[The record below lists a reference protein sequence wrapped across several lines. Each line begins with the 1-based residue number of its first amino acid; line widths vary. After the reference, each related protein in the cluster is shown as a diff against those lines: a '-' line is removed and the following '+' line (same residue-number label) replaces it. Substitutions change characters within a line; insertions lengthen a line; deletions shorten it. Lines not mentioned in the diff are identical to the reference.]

1 MAFRSSVIGVSGPV
15 GAITIAL
22 GLSLAIA
29 VSKAMWSGYV
39 LSVMWGWFLVPLG
52 APKIGVAHAIGIAG
66 LVAMIAKN
74 SNVSKDDESFIGM
87 LSWVFFKP
95 LITLAGGW
103 VAKMFM

>member
-22 GLSLAIA
+22 GFSLAIA
-29 VSKAMWSGYV
+29 VPTVMWSGYV

-52 APKIGVAHAIGIAG
+52 APEIGVAHAIGIAG

-87 LSWVFFKP
+87 LSWVFCKP